1 MPVRFNK
8 VSDGVYRGGEPSAND
23 LRILSDIFGIQTI
36 ISLDGN
42 IGGKISPLVKDLGME
57 HIVIPIG
64 GRNTISL
71 MNYLRD
77 NVASLLRRK
86 QPVYVHCRHGSD
98 RTGMAIAH
106 HRVNNQGWDRQ
117 KALSE
122 AKAYGFGNKL
132 DADTEELY
140 TSMVLGKSLN
150 EDSNDSLDD
159 SIVGATRDFFD
170 YGRVAPAFLTQQSFS
185 AKDDIPMEGGDT
197 SPMGGSDLSDQM
209 PPDFKEPAAFSNSID
224 RSPTDQEERKRIL
237 RKMLLEEMSSNPIP
251 QIGQYDNYSGI
262 RGVGPVEP
270 QYFLNL

>member
-77 NVASLLRRK
+77 N
-86 QPVYVHCRHGSD
+86 SD